1 MDRFQRRWLYRNFSK
16 KLKFSYN
23 IELKNNLR
31 TMNYGERNFKDSES
45 FMVKEVYI
53 LYSILNLKKIE
64 FLGRY

>member
-1 MDRFQRRWLYRNFSK
+1 
-16 KLKFSYN
+16 
-23 IELKNNLR
+23 
-31 TMNYGERNFKDSES
+31 MNYGERNFKDSES